1 MWQELLSLDEKKR
14 NIIAKMRDGVTL
26 SKQLSKS
33 GITEVLAELGAAD
46 FYLYTDELENFINAA
61 NDGSGVAYSGLTIAE
76 RLDAKV
82 RIKVSED
89 GLLAHMI
96 ITGAYGGRGLNGPEL
111 VHALALGEVTK
122 GINKLALKKVLV
134 VSENLKPGEEYTQAV
149 AQGKRP
155 IAGKDARLVPL
166 VEDVT
171 KQVLAPKPTGSS
183 DKVDMRDLGETI
195 TVGEGEA
202 VMRLEPAT
210 LGIPGFTVQ
219 GKKLEPVPGN
229 SATLKAGNGT
239 EISSHD
245 PNLLIAS
252 ISGMPLIKDGTVEI
266 ENALCLKNVSVA
278 TGHVK
283 FKGCLIITGDIE
295 AGMMVQATGSITVAG
310 FIESADVQA
319 QGDILVGKGI
329 IGRTVADDEQR
340 TCVIKSGG
348 SIKANYAQYA
358 LLQARSDIHL
368 AMHSMSNDIRCTGD
382 LTVLDSRMQ
391 HGTLSGGSAK
401 VGGSI
406 LCHSLGVEGDTPT
419 YVEAFA
425 RYSAIK
431 DQLEQ
436 LRERYNHKQELM
448 MEAIRVEL
456 EFRKRPKAERTDEE
470 AAKVEQYKAEA
481 NQAMITAKSS
491 LEAASSDFEQQLE
504 RNIIEVK
511 SHVYTHV
518 TVRFGDEK
526 IITKN
531 DHGSTVFSFNQY
543 EISCKSSMLGSDIG
557 SDV

>member
-1 MWQELLSLDEKKR
+1 MWQDLLSLDEKKR
-14 NIIAKMRDGVTL
+14 KVIAKMQDGITL

-33 GITEVLAELGAAD
+33 GITEVLAELGAAN
-46 FYLYTDELENFINAA
+46 FHQYTDELENFINAV
-61 NDGSGVAYSGLTIAE
+61 NDGSGVAYSGLIVAE

-82 RIKVSED
+82 RVEVSGD
-89 GLLAHMI
+89 GLLAHMVV
-96 ITGAYGGRGLNGPEL
+96 TGAYGGRGLKGPEL
-111 VHALALGEVTK
+111 VHALA
-122 GINKLALKKVLV
+122 
-134 VSENLKPGEEYTQAV
+134 
-149 AQGKRP
+149 
-155 IAGKDARLVPL
+155 LVPL

-171 KQVLAPKPTGSS
+171 KQILAPKPKGSS

-195 TVGEGEA
+195 TVGQGEA

-219 GKKLEPVPGN
+219 GKALKPVPGN
-229 SATLKAGNGT
+229 TATLKAGNGT
-239 EISSHD
+239 GISPHD
-245 PNLLIAS
+245 PNLLVAT

-295 AGMMVQATGSITVAG
+295 AGMMVRATGSITVAG

-329 IGRTVADDEQR
+329 IGRTVADDEDR

-368 AMHSMSNDIRCTGD
+368 AMHSMSNEIRCTGD

-425 RYSAIK
+425 KYSAIK

-436 LRERYNHKQELM
+436 LRERYNHNQELM
-448 MEAIRVEL
+448 MEAIRGEL

-470 AAKVEQYKAEA
+470 AAKVEQRKAEA
-481 NQAMITAKSS
+481 NEAMITAKSS

-511 SHVYTHV
+511 NHVYTHV

-526 IITKN
+526 TITKN
-531 DHGSTVFSFNQY
+531 EHGATIFSFNQY

-557 SDV
+557 SDL